1 MTKLFFDKL
10 LNLEKIDR
18 EINRVAQSREE
29 KEELWALVDE
39 IVHHKVM
46 GCVLDRLPSDSHDEF
61 LTLFE
66 HAPHDEKRIFDY
78 LNKKIG
84 VNFSE
89 ILEQEL
95 GRLSV
100 ELLETIG
107 PPKKPRD

>member
-1 MTKLFFDKL
+1 MSKLFFDKL
-10 LNLEKIDR
+10 LNLEKVDYQ
-18 EINRVAQSREE
+18 INRVAHSQEE
-29 KEELWALVDE
+29 KEELWTLVDE

-46 GCVLDRLPSDSHDEF
+46 GCVLDRLPSDSHSEF

-78 LNKKIG
+78 LNKKVG
-84 VNFSE
+84 ANFAE

-95 GRLSV
+95 GQLSV

-107 PPKKPRD
+107 PPQKKHG